1 MTEYL
6 VPYESAESEFE
17 EKRSRFISHV
27 FLVESEA
34 EARARIDEM
43 KKKYYDARHN
53 CWCFVLHDGTVRYG
67 DDGEPQGTAGQPMLN
82 VFQRENVENVVCIVT
97 RYFGGILLG
106 AGGLTRAYAKAAK
119 DALDAA
125 GKARMQPFSVL
136 LLECPYPMFERI
148 KLLIEGHEGRIE
160 SSDYGAA
167 VTLTFLLPVQKVAD
181 FSAVLTELSGGQMSA
196 EEVEQRLLP
205 GYAAVGVGREDGA
218 EAGEF
223 SAVFYRRDRFT
234 PLESGT
240 FWLSETPDV
249 AGSKGWDGAC
259 ERVAT
264 WVVLHDRE
272 GGREFLFVNTHLD
285 HVGQVA
291 RDEGV
296 NLLRER
302 IEALRGDRPVILTG
316 DFNSEPGSSVV
327 AHVQKDGVLH
337 DVKQVAARKSGTE
350 WSFSDFGQILEA
362 ERPLLDYI
370 FVSDG
375 IAADLYEVL
384 PDTLGGG
391 YVSDH
396 APVMAIVKFEK

>member
-1 MTEYL
+1 MKRLFYLLAAAAFTACGSATTLSVMTFNMRYDNPEDGADNWRFRRGR
-6 VPYESAESEFE
+6 VAEV
-17 EKRSRFISHV
+17 IASHGVDV
-27 FLVESEA
+27 F
-34 EARARIDEM
+34 
-43 KKKYYDARHN
+43 
-53 CWCFVLHDGTVRYG
+53 GTQELLANQLG
-67 DDGEPQGTAGQPMLN
+67 DL
-82 VFQRENVENVVCIVT
+82 
-97 RYFGGILLG
+97 
-106 AGGLTRAYAKAAK
+106 K
-119 DALDAA
+119 
-125 GKARMQPFSVL
+125 
-136 LLECPYPMFERI
+136 
-148 KLLIEGHEGRIE
+148 
-160 SSDYGAA
+160 
-167 VTLTFLLPVQKVAD
+167 
-181 FSAVLTELSGGQMSA
+181 
-196 EEVEQRLLP
+196 RLLP

-291 RDEGV
+291 RDEG
-296 NLLRER
+296 
-302 IEALRGDRPVILTG
+302 
-316 DFNSEPGSSVV
+316 GSSVV

-350 WSFSDFGQILEA
+350 WSFSDFGQIPEA